1 MRSCCNAERMSS
13 LLTGASKHCVSRHN
27 SVSTPP
33 APSVII
39 QPSGAVRRILT
50 STSAT
55 IPVTVCSAK
64 NSVMLAGIEAIEDST
79 CSPFCKPTA
88 TAPDS
93 LLWAR
98 PRPLR
103 VMGKPILAAV
113 STTVLRVQRAPCG
126 TAIFHVLK
134 RVLALASSTMAV
146 LPGAETTAG
155 AFCGACC
162 PSHAQRSSATSVSRS
177 PCAGVI
183 PSALIESRID
193 SEKHSEIVATMMPR
207 RLVLLLAAA
216 NASAATTQ
224 LLAS

>member
-1 MRSCCNAERMSS
+1 
-13 LLTGASKHCVSRHN
+13 
-27 SVSTPP
+27 
-33 APSVII
+33 
-39 QPSGAVRRILT
+39 
-50 STSAT
+50 
-55 IPVTVCSAK
+55 
-64 NSVMLAGIEAIEDST
+64 
-79 CSPFCKPTA
+79 
-88 TAPDS
+88 
-93 LLWAR
+93 
-98 PRPLR
+98 
-103 VMGKPILAAV
+103 MGNPILAAV

-126 TAIFHVLK
+126 TAIFHVLR

-162 PSHAQRSSATSVSRS
+162 PSHAHRSRATSVSRK
-177 PCAGVI
+177 PCAGVM
-183 PSALIESRID
+183 PRALIESRID